1 MVIFTWDIATE
12 WHNCTSPDQFNGR
25 NAPFPPADN
34 FEHLIIG
41 TQFHCEVS
49 FFCDEHGK
57 LRGTGPAK
65 RKDNVC
71 FVRARV
77 APWASLAAKAVCGY
91 RRAGKLCVLG
101 AFVSGWMWFILQIKR
116 LFDVMHALGW
126 NRGIDFHKLR
136 NLRQCIIQHT
146 SNQLQFISPITA
158 DRKTCKSTNK

>member
-91 RRAGKLCVLG
+91 RRAGKLCVIGCVCVRLNVIHIANKAIIRCDACAG
-101 AFVSGWMWFILQIKR
+101 LESWNWFSQVEEFTPMHYSAYKQSTSVHFTHYSG
-116 LFDVMHALGW
+116 
-126 NRGIDFHKLR
+126 
-136 NLRQCIIQHT
+136 
-146 SNQLQFISPITA
+146 
-158 DRKTCKSTNK
+158 